1 MLSKADPSTR
11 IMVQVIY
18 LGGDTRKQK
27 KGSRQSETQKR
38 EKPRGSMNKQAA
50 SEKSSAPTHRCYS
63 EEMHKKD
70 ICNWLTEG
78 QEATDICPLSPIS
91 LGLKAVLEGSP
102 ELCLSAACP
111 RLQKKHDRGAS
122 ALPIL
127 GHWRVEETVRHSC
140 LEISWAD
147 WTWQGV
153 SQVPH
158 LFSSGLAYFHLH
170 SANWKEEHALKK
182 KKKTKNVVTVKMGTW
197 KKLSLIPT

>member
-18 LGGDTRKQK
+18 LGGDSRKQK
-27 KGSRQSETQKR
+27 KGSRQSEAQKR
-38 EKPRGSMNKQAA
+38 EKPRRSMNKQAA
-50 SEKSSAPTHRCYS
+50 SEKTSTPSHGCCS

-70 ICNWLTEG
+70 ICNRLTEG
-78 QEATDICPLSPIS
+78 QEAMDICPLSPIS
-91 LGLKAVLEGSP
+91 FGLKAVLEGNP

-111 RLQKKHDRGAS
+111 QLQKKHDRGAW
-122 ALPIL
+122 ALL
-127 GHWRVEETVRHSC
+127 WQWQVEGTVLHSC
-140 LEISWAD
+140 LEISWAN

-182 KKKTKNVVTVKMGTW
+182 KKKN
-197 KKLSLIPT
+197 